1 MHFEKYPPFMRMIL
15 GALLGASL
23 GIVFGLFF
31 GYIIG
36 FISLKLMDPA
46 MAKNADIFP
55 FTFASFLGMGSG
67 AIIGSLLGA
76 IYANKK

>member
-1 MHFEKYPPFMRMIL
+1 MRMIL
-15 GALLGASL
+15 GALSGAVL

-36 FISLKLMDPA
+36 FISFKLMNPA
-46 MAKNADIFP
+46 MAKEAEMFP
-55 FTFASFLGMGSG
+55 YTFASFLGMGSG